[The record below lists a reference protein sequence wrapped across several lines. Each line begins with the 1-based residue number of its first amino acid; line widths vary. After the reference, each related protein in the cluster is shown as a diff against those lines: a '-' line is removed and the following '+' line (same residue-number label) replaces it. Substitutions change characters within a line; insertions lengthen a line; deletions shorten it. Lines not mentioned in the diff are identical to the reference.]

1 MAVRTRA
8 TESARTAPAARP
20 VSISRWRI
28 TALLFVALL
37 VVSRIV
43 LQLGNV
49 QVLQHESLSARAR
62 AEIDSTETLQP
73 RRGIIRD
80 SRGNV
85 LALDVERESLFV
97 MPNQIK
103 EEDKAKLALVL
114 SGLLGLPA
122 PDILDKLEDKEHYWL
137 SIKRWLEPDISSRIA
152 ALQDDYPGLHL
163 VPEPRRFYPQNT
175 FAADVIGAVNY
186 QGDGISGVEAYY
198 DTELKGI
205 TGTITMEKDQL
216 GNPIWLDPPQYKP
229 ASDGEDLELTIDP
242 MVQYII
248 ETELKKAVEKNSAT
262 SGTIIVMDPKTGAIR
277 GMASYP
283 TFDPN
288 KYDTYDPKLYTV
300 NPAVSDVYEPGSTFK
315 VCTISTGL
323 QAHAFTADTQVNDP
337 GTVVRDGIP
346 LSNWNQ
352 GGNGLINPEKVLYYS
367 SNVGALLL
375 NEKTGP
381 ETFYKSVKAFG
392 YGQPT
397 GVDLGGESAGI
408 VNTPDTPGWG
418 QVVFDTNAYGQGI
431 SVTPLQQVRM
441 MAAIGN
447 DGKLMQPYVVQ
458 KRCKGTACQVTQ
470 PRQVGQPVGKDVAWT
485 VRQMLIHS
493 ANHYAPLVWQ
503 PYTGSYADTWLVPG
517 YKVSAKTGTSDIPD
531 GKGGYKGTVIG
542 SVLGL
547 APSDDARYA
556 VLVKID
562 EPKDNAFG
570 LVAAVPTFQ
579 SVVEQLLRYDHVPPD
594 PGLVDPGQ
602 QIGLISQKEAQQQP

>member
-1 MAVRTRA
+1 MAVRTRTAQPARA
-8 TESARTAPAARP
+8 TQATRP

-28 TALLFVALL
+28 TALLIVALL

-49 QVLQHESLSARAR
+49 QVLQHASLSARVKQ
-62 AEIDSTETLQP
+62 EIDSTETLQP
-73 RRGIIRD
+73 RRGTIRD

-97 MPNQIK
+97 MPSQIK
-103 EEDKAKLALVL
+103 AEDKAKLALVL
-114 SGLLGLPA
+114 SGLLGQPA
-122 PDILDKLEDKEHYWL
+122 PDLLDKLEDKDHYWL
-137 SIKRWLEPDISSRIA
+137 SIARWLEPEISSRIA
-152 ALQDDYPGLHL
+152 ALQADYPGLHL
-163 VPEPRRFYPQNT
+163 IPEPRRFYPQNA

-205 TGTITMEKDQL
+205 TGTLTMEKDQL

-229 ASDGEDLELTIDP
+229 ASDGQDLELTIDP

-262 SGTIIVMDPKTGAIR
+262 GGTIIVMDPKTGAIR

-288 KYDTYDPKLYTV
+288 KYNDFDPNLYTV
-300 NPAVSDVYEPGSTFK
+300 NPAVTSVYEPGSTFK
-315 VCTISTGL
+315 ILTIATGL
-323 QAHAFTADTQVNDP
+323 QARAFTADTQVNDT
-337 GTVVRDGIP
+337 GTVVRGDTQLG
-346 LSNWNQ
+346 NWNKA
-352 GGNGLINPEKVLYYS
+352 GNGMINPDKVLYYS
-367 SNVGALLL
+367 SNIGALLL

-397 GVDLGGESAGI
+397 GIDLGGESGGI

-447 DGKLMQPYVVQ
+447 DGRLMQPYIVQ
-458 KRCKGTACQVTQ
+458 KRCKGTACEVTQ

-485 VRQMLIHS
+485 VRQMLINS
-493 ANHYAPLVWQ
+493 ANNYAPLVWQ
-503 PYTGSYADTWLVPG
+503 PYTGSYANTWLVPG

-547 APSDDARYA
+547 APAEDSRYA

-570 LVAAVPTFQ
+570 LVAAIPTFQ
-579 SVVEQLLRYDHVPPD
+579 LVVEQLLRYAHVAPD

-602 QIGLISQKEAQQQP
+602 QIGLISQKEEQKQP